1 MIKSL
6 YINNYALLK
15 DSFINFNKGFSV
27 ISGDT
32 GAGKSI
38 LLDAL
43 CLLLGKRFERNNAQE
58 PSSKSVIEAVF
69 ILNHTHKKFF
79 LDNDLDFEEET
90 VVRREI
96 RPNGKS
102 RTFINDTP
110 VLLSILSD
118 FGAQVV
124 EIFAQGQFNLLTEQK
139 SQLNFIDQFSNS
151 QSHLLRYQQIFRE
164 FNQLKKD
171 LEIIQGQGN
180 LSESELDFLKFQ
192 YQEITTANIALGEK
206 EELESNIKLLEN
218 VEEIR
223 KSIYEIDLLLN
234 NENGVLGSLVAI
246 RKKISAFDNLSSLSK
261 RVESVEIE
269 LNDIS
274 EELDLVKTS
283 LNIDDPEKLKK
294 MYDRL
299 DTINNLLHKYRLN
312 FIEQLIELKNDI
324 HSRFELSQSFEI
336 LLKEKKQEIS
346 LKEIELKECLIKLN
360 NNRSKVLSK
369 ISNEVVNVL
378 NRLGMPFARFNIDV
392 KEKEVFD
399 IYGNTDISFMFSANK
414 GRSMQE
420 VAKIASGGELS
431 RLMLALKY
439 INSQNTKINTLIF
452 DEIDSGVS
460 GEVASLMADMMNN
473 ISLDTQLIA
482 ISHLPQIASRA
493 DNHLKVQKYT
503 LRDSTESKVIELDGK
518 QRVKEIAKLLSGK
531 NLTQSALDN
540 AVDLLNQ

>member
-43 CLLLGKRFERNNAQE
+43 CLLLGKRFERNTAQE
-58 PSSKSVIEAVF
+58 ASSKSVIEAVF

-171 LEIIQGQGN
+171 LEIIQDQGS

-378 NRLGMPFARFNIDV
+378 NRLGMPFARFNIDI
-392 KEKEVFD
+392 KEKEVID

-503 LRDSTESKVIELDGK
+503 LRDSTESKVIELDSK

>member
-43 CLLLGKRFERNNAQE
+43 CLLLGKRFERNTAQE
-58 PSSKSVIEAVF
+58 LSSKSVIEAVF

-171 LEIIQGQGN
+171 LEIIQDQGS

-378 NRLGMPFARFNIDV
+378 NRLGMPFARFNIDI
-392 KEKEVFD
+392 KEKEVID

-503 LRDSTESKVIELDGK
+503 LRDSTESKVIELDSK